1 MKTALITIG
10 STREYIDP
18 VRYISN
24 ESSGKQGISLIKGL
38 LKKNYKIICLHGYL
52 KVKPIISKKIK
63 YIFTPNA
70 KSMLQEAK
78 KNRKVDI
85 AIFNAAVSDFYV
97 KSFSKNKIKSKKGL
111 TLQLINNTDILKSI
125 CSSQKKPLIT
135 VGFAYET
142 NNYLDNAK
150 RKLENKKC
158 DFIVLNYPLKND
170 FIFNNNFNNGGILD
184 KQGNYYEIGNVS
196 KTVFANKIIKH
207 ILRISND

>member
-24 ESSGKQGISLIKGL
+24 ESSGKQGVSLIKGL

-52 KVKPIISKKIK
+52 KVKPIISRKIK

-111 TLQLINNTDILKSI
+111 TLQLINNPDILKSI

-150 RKLENKKC
+150 KKLENKKC

-207 ILRISND
+207 ILEI

>member
-1 MKTALITIG
+1 LKTALITIG

-24 ESSGKQGISLIKGL
+24 ESSGKQGVSLIKGL

-52 KVKPIISKKIK
+52 KVKPIISRKIK

-78 KNRKVDI
+78 KNHKVDI

-97 KSFSKNKIKSKKGL
+97 RSFSKNKIKSKKGL
-111 TLQLINNTDILKSI
+111 TLQLINNPDILKSI
-125 CSSQKKPLIT
+125 SSSQKKPLIT

-150 RKLENKKC
+150 KKIRK
-158 DFIVLNYPLKND
+158 
-170 FIFNNNFNNGGILD
+170 
-184 KQGNYYEIGNVS
+184 
-196 KTVFANKIIKH
+196 
-207 ILRISND
+207 

>member
-24 ESSGKQGISLIKGL
+24 ESSGKQGMSLIKGL

-52 KVKPIISKKIK
+52 KVKPIISRKIK

-78 KNRKVDI
+78 KNHKVDI

-111 TLQLINNTDILKSI
+111 TLQLINNPDILKSI

-150 RKLENKKC
+150 KKLENKKC
-158 DFIVLNYPLKND
+158 DFIILNYPLKND

-184 KQGNYYEIGNVS
+184 KQGNYYEVGNVS

-207 ILRISND
+207 ILEISND

>member
-24 ESSGKQGISLIKGL
+24 ESSGKQGMSLIKGL
-38 LKKNYKIICLHGYL
+38 LKKNYKVICLHGYL
-52 KVKPIISKKIK
+52 KVKPIISRKIK

-70 KSMLQEAK
+70 QSMLQEAK
-78 KNRKVDI
+78 KNRKVDL

-111 TLQLINNTDILKSI
+111 TLQLINNPDILKSI

-150 RKLENKKC
+150 KKLENKKC
-158 DFIVLNYPLKND
+158 DFIILNYPLKND

-184 KQGNYYEIGNVS
+184 KQGNYYEVGNVS

-207 ILRISND
+207 ILEI

>member
-24 ESSGKQGISLIKGL
+24 ESSGKQGMSLIKGL
-38 LKKNYKIICLHGYL
+38 LKKNYKVICLHGYL
-52 KVKPIISKKIK
+52 KVKPIISRKIK

-78 KNRKVDI
+78 KNRRVDL

-111 TLQLINNTDILKSI
+111 TLQLINNPDILKSI

-158 DFIVLNYPLKND
+158 DFIILNYPLKND

-207 ILRISND
+207 ILEI

>member
-24 ESSGKQGISLIKGL
+24 ESSGKQGMSLIKGL

-52 KVKPIISKKIK
+52 QIKPIISKKIK
-63 YIFTPNA
+63 YIFTPDA

-78 KNRKVDI
+78 KNFKVDI

-111 TLQLINNTDILKSI
+111 TLQLINNPDILKSI

-150 RKLENKKC
+150 KKLENKKC

-184 KQGNYYEIGNVS
+184 KQGNYYEVGNVS

-207 ILRISND
+207 ILEISND

>member
-24 ESSGKQGISLIKGL
+24 ESSGKQGMSLIKGL
-38 LKKNYKIICLHGYL
+38 LKKNYKVICLHGYL
-52 KVKPIISKKIK
+52 KVKPIISRKIK

-78 KNRKVDI
+78 KNHKVDI

-97 KSFSKNKIKSKKGL
+97 KSFSQNKIKSKKGL
-111 TLQLINNTDILKSI
+111 TLQLINNPDILKSI

-150 RKLENKKC
+150 KKLENKKC
-158 DFIVLNYPLKND
+158 DFIILNYPLKND

-207 ILRISND
+207 ILDI

>member
-24 ESSGKQGISLIKGL
+24 ESSGKQGMSLIKAL
-38 LKKNYKIICLHGYL
+38 LKKNFRIICLHGYL
-52 KVKPIISKKIK
+52 QIKPIISRKIK

-78 KNRKVDI
+78 KNRRVDL

-111 TLQLINNTDILKSI
+111 TLQLINNPDILKSI

-150 RKLENKKC
+150 KKLENKKC

-184 KQGNYYEIGNVS
+184 KQGNYYEVGNVS

-207 ILRISND
+207 ILEI

>member
-1 MKTALITIG
+1 LKTALITIG

-52 KVKPIISKKIK
+52 QVKPLISKKIK

-78 KNRKVDI
+78 KNHKVDI

-97 KSFSKNKIKSKKGL
+97 KSFSQNKIKSKKGL
-111 TLQLINNTDILKSI
+111 KLQLINNPDILKSI
-125 CSSQKKPLIT
+125 CSSPKKPLIT

-150 RKLENKKC
+150 KKLENKKC

-207 ILRISND
+207 ILEISND

>member
-1 MKTALITIG
+1 LKTALITIG

-24 ESSGKQGISLIKGL
+24 ESSGKQGVSLIKGL

-52 KVKPIISKKIK
+52 KVKPIISRKIK

-78 KNRKVDI
+78 KNHKVDI

-97 KSFSKNKIKSKKGL
+97 KNFSKNKIKSKKGL
-111 TLQLINNTDILKSI
+111 TLQLINNPDILKSI

-150 RKLENKKC
+150 KKLENKKC

-207 ILRISND
+207 ILEI

>member
-24 ESSGKQGISLIKGL
+24 ESSGKQGVSLIKGL

-52 KVKPIISKKIK
+52 QVKPIISKKIK

-78 KNRKVDI
+78 KNHKVDI

-111 TLQLINNTDILKSI
+111 TLQLINNPDILKSI

-150 RKLENKKC
+150 KKLENKKC

-207 ILRISND
+207 ILEISND

>member
-24 ESSGKQGISLIKGL
+24 ESSGKQGMSLIKGL

-52 KVKPIISKKIK
+52 KVKPIISRKIK

-78 KNRKVDI
+78 KNRKVDL

-111 TLQLINNTDILKSI
+111 TLQLINNPDILKSI

-150 RKLENKKC
+150 KKLENKKC
-158 DFIVLNYPLKND
+158 DFIILNYPLKND

-207 ILRISND
+207 ILEISND

>member
-1 MKTALITIG
+1 LKTALITIG

-24 ESSGKQGISLIKGL
+24 ESSGKQGMSLIKGL

-52 KVKPIISKKIK
+52 KVKPIISRKIK

-78 KNRKVDI
+78 KNRRVDL

-111 TLQLINNTDILKSI
+111 TLQLINNPDILKSI

-150 RKLENKKC
+150 KKLENKKC
-158 DFIVLNYPLKND
+158 DFIILNYPLKND

-184 KQGNYYEIGNVS
+184 KQGNYYEVGNVS

-207 ILRISND
+207 ILEISND

>member
-24 ESSGKQGISLIKGL
+24 ESSGKQGVSLIKGL

-52 KVKPIISKKIK
+52 KVKPIISRKIK

-78 KNRKVDI
+78 KNYKVDI

-111 TLQLINNTDILKSI
+111 TLQLINNPDILKSI

-150 RKLENKKC
+150 KKLENKKC

-207 ILRISND
+207 ILEI

>member
-24 ESSGKQGISLIKGL
+24 ESSGKQGMSLIKRL

-52 KVKPIISKKIK
+52 QVKPIISKKIK

-78 KNRKVDI
+78 KNHKVDI
-85 AIFNAAVSDFYV
+85 AIFNAAVSDFYA

-111 TLQLINNTDILKSI
+111 TLQLINNPDILKSI

-150 RKLENKKC
+150 KKLENKKC

-207 ILRISND
+207 ILEI

>member
-24 ESSGKQGISLIKGL
+24 ESSGKQGMSLIKGL
-38 LKKNYKIICLHGYL
+38 LKKNYKVICLHGYL
-52 KVKPIISKKIK
+52 KVKPIISRKIK

-78 KNRKVDI
+78 KNHKVDI

-111 TLQLINNTDILKSI
+111 TLQLINNPDILKSI

-150 RKLENKKC
+150 KKLENKKC
-158 DFIVLNYPLKND
+158 DFIVLNYPLKDD

-207 ILRISND
+207 ILGI

>member
-24 ESSGKQGISLIKGL
+24 ESSGKQGMFLIKGL
-38 LKKNYKIICLHGYL
+38 LKKNYRIICLHGYL
-52 KVKPIISKKIK
+52 QVKPIISKKIK

-78 KNRKVDI
+78 KNHKVDI

-111 TLQLINNTDILKSI
+111 TLQLINNPDILKSI

-150 RKLENKKC
+150 KKLENKKC

-207 ILRISND
+207 ILEI

>member
-24 ESSGKQGISLIKGL
+24 ESSGKQGMSLIKGL
-38 LKKNYKIICLHGYL
+38 LKKNYKVICLHGYL
-52 KVKPIISKKIK
+52 KVKPIISRKIK

-78 KNRKVDI
+78 KNHKVDI

-111 TLQLINNTDILKSI
+111 TLQLINNPDILKSI

-150 RKLENKKC
+150 KKLENKKC

-184 KQGNYYEIGNVS
+184 KQGNYYEVGNVS

-207 ILRISND
+207 ILEI

>member
-1 MKTALITIG
+1 LKTALITIG
-10 STREYIDP
+10 TTREYIDP

-24 ESSGKQGISLIKGL
+24 ESSGKQGMSLIKGL

-52 KVKPIISKKIK
+52 QVKPIISKKIK
-63 YIFTPNA
+63 YIFTPDA

-78 KNRKVDI
+78 KCHKVDI

-97 KSFSKNKIKSKKGL
+97 KSFNKNKIKSKKGL
-111 TLQLINNTDILKSI
+111 TLQLINNADILKSI

-150 RKLENKKC
+150 KKLENKKC

-207 ILRISND
+207 ILEI

>member
-10 STREYIDP
+10 TTREYIDP

-24 ESSGKQGISLIKGL
+24 ESSGKQGMSLIKGL

-52 KVKPIISKKIK
+52 QVKPIISKKIK
-63 YIFTPNA
+63 YIFTPDA

-78 KNRKVDI
+78 KCHKVDI

-111 TLQLINNTDILKSI
+111 TLQLINNPDILKSI

-150 RKLENKKC
+150 KKLENKKC

-207 ILRISND
+207 ILEI

>member
-24 ESSGKQGISLIKGL
+24 ESSGKQGVSLIKGL

-52 KVKPIISKKIK
+52 KVKPIISRKIK

-78 KNRKVDI
+78 KNHKVDI

-111 TLQLINNTDILKSI
+111 TLQLINNPDILKSI

-150 RKLENKKC
+150 KKLENKKC

-207 ILRISND
+207 ILEISND

>member
-24 ESSGKQGISLIKGL
+24 ESSGKQGMSLIKGL

-52 KVKPIISKKIK
+52 KVKPIISRKIK

-78 KNRKVDI
+78 KNRKVDL
-85 AIFNAAVSDFYV
+85 AIFNAAVSDYYV

-111 TLQLINNTDILKSI
+111 TLQLINNPDILKSI

-150 RKLENKKC
+150 KKLENKKC

-207 ILRISND
+207 ILEISND

>member
-24 ESSGKQGISLIKGL
+24 ESSGKQGMSLIKRL
-38 LKKNYKIICLHGYL
+38 LKKDYKIICLHGYL
-52 KVKPIISKKIK
+52 KVKPIISRKIK

-78 KNRKVDI
+78 KNRRVDL

-111 TLQLINNTDILKSI
+111 TLQLINNPDILKSI

-150 RKLENKKC
+150 KKLENKKC

-207 ILRISND
+207 ILEI

>member
-24 ESSGKQGISLIKGL
+24 ESSGKQGVSLIKGL

-52 KVKPIISKKIK
+52 KVKPVISRKVK

-78 KNRKVDI
+78 KNRRVDL

-111 TLQLINNTDILKSI
+111 TLQLINNPDILKSI

-150 RKLENKKC
+150 KKLENKKC

-207 ILRISND
+207 ILEI

>member
-24 ESSGKQGISLIKGL
+24 ESSGKQGMSLIKGL

-52 KVKPIISKKIK
+52 KVKPIISRKIK

-78 KNRKVDI
+78 KNRRVDL

-111 TLQLINNTDILKSI
+111 TLQLINNPDILKSI

-150 RKLENKKC
+150 KKLENKKC
-158 DFIVLNYPLKND
+158 DFIILNYPLKND

-184 KQGNYYEIGNVS
+184 KQGNYYEVGNVS

-207 ILRISND
+207 ILEISND

>member
-24 ESSGKQGISLIKGL
+24 ESSGKQGMSLIKGL

-52 KVKPIISKKIK
+52 KVKPIISRKIK

-78 KNRKVDI
+78 KNRRVDL

-97 KSFSKNKIKSKKGL
+97 KSFSKNKIKSKKAL
-111 TLQLINNTDILKSI
+111 TLQLINNPDILKSI

-150 RKLENKKC
+150 KKLENKKC
-158 DFIVLNYPLKND
+158 DFIILNYPLKND

-207 ILRISND
+207 ILEISND

>member
-24 ESSGKQGISLIKGL
+24 ESSGKQGMSIIKGL
-38 LKKNYKIICLHGYL
+38 LKKNYKVICLHGYL
-52 KVKPIISKKIK
+52 KVKPIISRKIK

-78 KNRKVDI
+78 KNFKVDI

-111 TLQLINNTDILKSI
+111 TLQLINNPDILKSI

-150 RKLENKKC
+150 KKLENKKC

-207 ILRISND
+207 ILEI

>member
-24 ESSGKQGISLIKGL
+24 ESSGKQGMSLIKGL

-52 KVKPIISKKIK
+52 KVKPIISRKVK

-78 KNRKVDI
+78 KNRKVDL

-111 TLQLINNTDILKSI
+111 TLQLINNPDILKSI

-150 RKLENKKC
+150 KKLENKKC

-207 ILRISND
+207 ILGI

>member
-24 ESSGKQGISLIKGL
+24 ESSGKQGVSLIKGL

-52 KVKPIISKKIK
+52 KVKPIISRKIK

-78 KNRKVDI
+78 KNHKVDI

-97 KSFSKNKIKSKKGL
+97 KSFSQNKIKSKKGL
-111 TLQLINNTDILKSI
+111 TLQLINNPDILKSI

-150 RKLENKKC
+150 KKLENKKC

-207 ILRISND
+207 ILEI